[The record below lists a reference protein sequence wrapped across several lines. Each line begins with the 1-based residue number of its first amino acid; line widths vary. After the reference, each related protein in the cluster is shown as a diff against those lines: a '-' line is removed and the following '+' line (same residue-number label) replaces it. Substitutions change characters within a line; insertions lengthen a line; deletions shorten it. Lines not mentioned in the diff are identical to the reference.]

1 MDSILQ
7 HWKKSKMEPKIR
19 RDRPAKICFAP
30 MQTVGLEMVQDTFL
44 VPLLDRKVRQNKILG
59 KEFKGSHYQGRPIPN
74 HEGRPAH
81 HYMWRHSHHE
91 RRPQECNIS

>member
-1 MDSILQ
+1 
-7 HWKKSKMEPKIR
+7 
-19 RDRPAKICFAP
+19 
-30 MQTVGLEMVQDTFL
+30 MQVVGLEMVQDASL
-44 VPLLDRKVRQNKILG
+44 VPRLYRKVPQNKILG